1 MKHKTA
7 DIAAALRGLATV
19 VDEPNAAELCK
30 IAANRLAETCALLA
44 ESTAWAQILARQLRH
59 EGWVDADF
67 HDLRQGLGLEEWG
80 ED

>member
-7 DIAAALRGLATV
+7 EIAAALRGLATV
-19 VDEPNAAELCK
+19 VDEPTAAELCK

-44 ESTAWAQILARQLRH
+44 ESTAWAQILARQLRL

-67 HDLRQGLGLEEWG
+67 YDLKQGLGLEESG
-80 ED
+80 QD

>member
-19 VDEPNAAELCK
+19 VDEPNAAELCT

-44 ESTAWAQILARQLRH
+44 EATAWAQILTRQLRL

-67 HDLRQGLGLEEWG
+67 YGLRQGLGLEQWG
-80 ED
+80 QD

>member
-19 VDEPNAAELCK
+19 VDDQNAAELCQ
-30 IAANRLAETCALLA
+30 IAATRLAETCALLA
-44 ESTAWAQILARQLRH
+44 ESTAWAQILARQLKL

-67 HDLRQGLGLEEWG
+67 YDLRQGLGLEKWG
-80 ED
+80 QD

>member
-7 DIAAALRGLATV
+7 DIAAALRGLATA
-19 VDEPNAAELCK
+19 VDEQNAAELCK

-44 ESTAWAQILARQLRH
+44 KATAWAQILTRQLKL